1 MEVIMEIEETE
12 YERYQ
17 KAKKQV
23 KEIKGFYGHL
33 TSYLLVMIVL
43 IFINL
48 KFSPQYL
55 WFIWS
60 LLGWG
65 IGVLVHAVMV
75 FNIFSFIGR
84 DWEARK
90 IKEFMDEEKSKNKYK

>member
-1 MEVIMEIEETE
+1 MKTEETE
-12 YERYQ
+12 YARYQ

-23 KEIKGFYGHL
+23 QEIKGFYIHL
-33 TSYLLVMIVL
+33 TCYLLVMIAL

-65 IGVLVHAVMV
+65 IGVLFHAITV
-75 FNIFSFIGR
+75 FNLFSFIGR

-90 IKEFMDEEKSKNKYK
+90 IKEFMEEEKSKNKYK

>member
-1 MEVIMEIEETE
+1 METNSNEF
-12 YERYQ
+12 ERYQ

-23 KEIKGFYGHL
+23 QEIKGFYIHL
-33 TSYLLVMIVL
+33 MCYLLVMVVL

-48 KFSPQYL
+48 KYTPQYL
-55 WFIWS
+55 WFFWS

-65 IGVLVHAVMV
+65 IGVFVHAIMV

-84 DWEARK
+84 DWEERK